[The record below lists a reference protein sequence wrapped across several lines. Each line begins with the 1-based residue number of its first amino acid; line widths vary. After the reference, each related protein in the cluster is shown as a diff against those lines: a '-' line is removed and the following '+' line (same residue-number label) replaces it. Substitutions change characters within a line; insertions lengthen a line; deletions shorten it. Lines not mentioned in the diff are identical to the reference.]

1 MLIQKGPWWWT
12 MWSLTNGLVAM
23 RDGSFQQNTGNLSI
37 RVPNNVFIA
46 FKYFLLMWGHPQA
59 LSGLWPPG
67 FLLWPS
73 EQLWILRSLEF
84 RVLSCPRVWSSRK
97 VAVHSSTL
105 GSGSTP
111 YYSVWF
117 SIFLWRFLYVV
128 YMETAW
134 DEKKIPVV
142 LYFHLLISREWIRF
156 NYNFAN
162 KIRIY

>member
-1 MLIQKGPWWWT
+1 

-23 RDGSFQQNTGNLSI
+23 RDSSFQQNTGNLST

-46 FKYFLLMWGHPQA
+46 FKYFLLMWGHPKA

-67 FLLWPS
+67 FLPWQS
-73 EQLWILRSLEF
+73 EQLWILRSLES